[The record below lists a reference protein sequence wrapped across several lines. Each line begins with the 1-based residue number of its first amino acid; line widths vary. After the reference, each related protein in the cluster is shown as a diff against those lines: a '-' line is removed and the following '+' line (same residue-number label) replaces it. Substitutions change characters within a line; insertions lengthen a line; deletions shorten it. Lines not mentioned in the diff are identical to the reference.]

1 MKTYKEIILAIVIG
15 FFVGIVSVFLGVI
28 GSLMLTLV
36 LLTGLHEDFKL
47 ALGTTFLATISPV
60 TLGGVYEFWRA
71 NKVDWVSAILLG
83 ISFFVGNMISAKF
96 LIGRVHEETLY
107 FAYGLFSLVT
117 AYLFIRRSKFIK
129 WLK

>member
-1 MKTYKEIILAIVIG
+1 M
-15 FFVGIVSVFLGVI
+15 
-28 GSLMLTLV
+28 
-36 LLTGLHEDFKL
+36 
-47 ALGTTFLATISPV
+47 
-60 TLGGVYEFWRA
+60 TLGGAYEFWRA